1 MGRLC
6 GLHRKL
12 PGAGPGLRC
21 FDSRCLAEAGT
32 AVPAP
37 NVELVVVAKVRKT
50 AASSAE
56 PNGVTQAL
64 SNGKDS
70 TNAARQARWRKTH
83 PDQHRTTQKARW
95 ARRKAGKAAGSR

>member
-1 MGRLC
+1 MAITISYP
-6 GLHRKL
+6 K
-12 PGAGPGLRC
+12 AQ
-21 FDSRCLAEAGT
+21 AAT
-32 AVPAP
+32 PAP
-37 NVELVVVAKVRKT
+37 KPERAAAKERKV

-56 PNGVTQAL
+56 PNGVTQGL